1 MAILQS
7 VLTARRA
14 SPTQSRSDVNVKAD
28 PQGDFFLYSPPLLIS
43 LVVTREQASIEQK
56 VTVTANGTLL
66 VLHVYDFNLIFQNRA
81 DTAPF
86 YPIRG
91 DNSCQSQQ

>member
-1 MAILQS
+1 M
-7 VLTARRA
+7 
-14 SPTQSRSDVNVKAD
+14 NVKAD

-66 VLHVYDFNLIFQNRA
+66 VLHVYNFNLIFQNRA